1 MAKPTGEKLSMNL
14 MNISRSAFRVK
25 AFWFLCR
32 HNPFFRLYSKIIGEK
47 FSFSINNIDRRISS
61 FYHEA
66 NGSPKFYVEI
76 GANDGISQSN
86 TKYLELY
93 ENWRG
98 ILIEPIPSV
107 FQKLKKNRSAKNYF
121 ENSAC
126 CSFEYSSSEMSII
139 YANLMSITLDGQ
151 SDIVDRHEHAEIGA
165 TTLNSGDETYLLSV
179 PAVTMNSILIKN
191 SAPKR
196 INFLSLDVEGSE
208 LEVLKGIDFSEFT
221 IEFIC
226 VESRNFDLIDNFLV
240 KKGYVFSEKLTS
252 GITHSDYLFRHNSVR
267 WPL

>member
-1 MAKPTGEKLSMNL
+1 MVQPTGEKLSMNL
-14 MNISRSAFRVK
+14 SKKFRSAFRVK

-32 HNPFFRLYSKIIGEK
+32 HNPLFRLYSKLIGEK

-61 FYHEA
+61 FYRDDT
-66 NGSPKFYVEI
+66 SPKFFVEI

-93 ENWRG
+93 GNWRG

-126 CSFEYSSSEMSII
+126 CSFEYSSNEMSLI

-151 SDIVDRHEHAEIGA
+151 SDIVDRREHAEIGA
-165 TTLNSGDETYLLSV
+165 TTLNSGDETYLLTV
-179 PAVTMNSILIKN
+179 PALTMNSILN
-191 SAPKR
+191 SNKAPKR

-221 IEFIC
+221 IEYIC
-226 VESRNFDLIDNFLV
+226 VESRNFDLIDSYLV
-240 KKGYVFSEKLTS
+240 QKGYIFCEKLTS
-252 GITHSDYLFRHNSVR
+252 GVTHSDYLFRHNSIR
-267 WPL
+267 WPA

>member
-1 MAKPTGEKLSMNL
+1 MGLIRHLRAV
-14 MNISRSAFRVK
+14 FRIK

-32 HNPFFRLYSKIIGEK
+32 HNVLFRLYSRLTGKE

-61 FYHEA
+61 FYQ
-66 NGSPKFYVEI
+66 NSSSPKFFVEI

-93 ENWRG
+93 ANWQG

-107 FQKLKKNRSAKNYF
+107 FQKLKRNRSAKNSF
-121 ENSAC
+121 ENTAC
-126 CSFEYSSSEMSII
+126 CSFEYTSSEMSLI
-139 YANLMSITLDGQ
+139 YANLMSITLDGL
-151 SDIVDRHEHAEIGA
+151 SDIIDRHEHARIGA
-165 TTLNSGDETYLLSV
+165 TTLISGDTSYLIKV

-191 SAPKR
+191 IAPKR

-221 IEFIC
+221 FEYIC
-226 VESRNFDLIDNFLV
+226 IESRDFDSIN
-240 KKGYVFSEKLTS
+240 GYLMERGYHFCEKLTS
-252 GITHSDYLFRHNSVR
+252 GVTHSDYLFRHNSVR
-267 WPL
+267 WPA